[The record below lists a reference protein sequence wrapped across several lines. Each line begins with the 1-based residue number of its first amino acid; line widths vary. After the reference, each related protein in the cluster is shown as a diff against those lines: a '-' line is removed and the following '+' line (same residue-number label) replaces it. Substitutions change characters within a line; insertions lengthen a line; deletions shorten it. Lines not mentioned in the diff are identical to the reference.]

1 MSKRKTPAATE
12 HVAPGLQAMTVT
24 VRSLTSDPDNARRH
38 DERNL
43 AAIAA
48 SLERFGQQA
57 PIVYANRRG
66 KRVVVKGNG
75 LLAAA
80 RSLGWA
86 HVAAIRSDLRD
97 RALRA
102 YAIAD
107 NRTGDLSAF
116 DQHLLTIQLQELQ
129 DAEFG
134 LDAVGFTDED
144 LAKLVAD
151 LEAGDGG
158 DERAAA
164 NPRKARPRKV
174 SDLFAVIVECENER
188 EQLAFYEEM
197 KAAGRRCKLYVL

>member
-1 MSKRKTPAATE
+1 MSKGKTTAATE
-12 HVAPGLQAMTVT
+12 HVAPGLRTMTVT

-80 RSLGWA
+80 RSLGWT

-116 DQHLLTIQLQELQ
+116 DANLLTIQLQELQ